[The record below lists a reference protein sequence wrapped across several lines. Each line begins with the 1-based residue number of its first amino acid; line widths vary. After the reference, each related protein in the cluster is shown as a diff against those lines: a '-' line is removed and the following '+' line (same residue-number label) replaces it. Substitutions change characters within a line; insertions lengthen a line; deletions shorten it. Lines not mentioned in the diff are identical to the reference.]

1 MTDKAISTAPHQ
13 VFERLARHVTENP
26 MGEIND
32 RLRDHSKRT
41 RNGLERLLRAIEGTP
56 VEKNQRRRQTL
67 AWNSDE

>member
-41 RNGLERLLRAIEGTP
+41 RNGLERLLRAIERVP
-56 VEKNQRRRQTL
+56 AEAPKRRKKRS
-67 AWNSDE
+67 A